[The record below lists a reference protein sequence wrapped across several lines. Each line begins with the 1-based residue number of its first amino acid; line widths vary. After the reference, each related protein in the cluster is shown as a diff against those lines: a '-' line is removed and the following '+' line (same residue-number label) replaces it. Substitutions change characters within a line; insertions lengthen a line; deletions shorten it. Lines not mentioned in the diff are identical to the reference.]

1 MDGDRRDPPGVF
13 AAAWEAAGAVVGE
26 WAQRIGTATSE
37 AMSKLASDPAI
48 RAAFEASRPPFL
60 RVRHDCQCQC
70 AESHPDDP
78 GVCDNDA
85 VTTRR
90 LTLDETGPV
99 DVPLCAPCATAQGL
113 AELARKRQ

>member
-1 MDGDRRDPPGVF
+1 MDDQREGQPGQF
-13 AAAWEAAGAVVGE
+13 AAAWQAAGAVLGE
-26 WAQRIGTATSE
+26 WAQRIGAATSE
-37 AMSKLASDPAI
+37 AVNKLATDPAI
-48 RAAFEASRPPFL
+48 RAAFEARRPAFL

-78 GVCDNDA
+78 EVCDNDA

-90 LTLDETGPV
+90 LKLDLTGPV

-113 AELARKRQ
+113 AELAAQ